1 MDSLSMSQQQHSGGG
16 YYSHSGKATTRAS
29 SSNFSQQQ
37 QQQQQQQ
44 QPQQQSQQ
52 QQQQQ
57 QATTRKKRKDENSPR
72 YQSGMRPSIVTT
84 INNTN
89 PNNNDPSIPTRL
101 RQRTNEPYESYIE
114 DSFVG
119 HWEHE
124 DDEDEYQ
131 EDFDAESHDG
141 YEEKSELHHPST
153 IEFDFDSFGPESII
167 YSPSAATPTNNN
179 ATTALPAGMK
189 SAAAASSTP
198 TSSSRPPPLI
208 EVSTEAENAGDEEA
222 SSTGTI
228 TAPKQAEP
236 TEATTSSN
244 RSGTS
249 GEQPKNETPIADALL
264 KNNNPSNPSAH
275 RDGTNQRALNYY
287 NYPTQE
293 YLVDP
298 AQIDLK
304 VIEPYK
310 KVISHAGYCNHFDPS
325 VPSEP
330 SSPPGSQPPAV
341 IVFSACYLPDRS
353 RRDYNYVMDHLFLYV
368 LTSLHELIADDY
380 ILIYLHN
387 TQPAASPSS
396 RTSSRTSSTTGASP
410 GCAGPSGMNNM
421 SVDDNPSRNNL
432 PTFTWMKRC
441 YQMID
446 RRLRK
451 NLRILYLVK
460 PTFWLKT
467 IVIMCKPF
475 ISAKFSKKLRFVED
489 MNALRKCLPVDKLI
503 LPASAEN
510 L

>member
-1 MDSLSMSQQQHSGGG
+1 MSETNNDNHLHDVGEQ
-16 YYSHSGKATTRAS
+16 KADQPK
-29 SSNFSQQQ
+29 QQQ
-37 QQQQQQQ
+37 QQQT
-44 QPQQQSQQ
+44 PK
-52 QQQQQ
+52 
-57 QATTRKKRKDENSPR
+57 RKKKDDGVQR
-72 YQSGMRPSIVTT
+72 YQSGMRPSIITT

-89 PNNNDPSIPTRL
+89 PSNNQPSLPSARA
-101 RQRTNEPYESYIE
+101 RQRSNEPYESYIE

-124 DDEDEYQ
+124 GDEDEYQ

-167 YSPSAATPTNNN
+167 YSPPSSAATKTTSTTATRNPTSTA
-179 ATTALPAGMK
+179 ATT
-189 SAAAASSTP
+189 SIT
-198 TSSSRPPPLI
+198 RPPPLH
-208 EVSTEAENAGDEEA
+208 EVSAEIENAEDEESSRTSRQNQNDNQSNSNIA
-222 SSTGTI
+222 SVD
-228 TAPKQAEP
+228 
-236 TEATTSSN
+236 TSSKLA
-244 RSGTS
+244 SPQQD
-249 GEQPKNETPIADALL
+249 EL
-264 KNNNPSNPSAH
+264 KNGTAATAEASVASGSAA
-275 RDGTNQRALNYY
+275 NQDDNKYARALNY
-287 NYPTQE
+287 NFPTQE

-298 AQIDLK
+298 VQIDLK

-325 VPSEP
+325 VPGEP
-330 SSPPGSQPPAV
+330 TPAGSQPPAV

-387 TQPAASPSS
+387 TRPPANQASHASS
-396 RTSSRTSSTTGASP
+396 MTTSIDTAGAS
-410 GCAGPSGMNNM
+410 GSSGLAN
-421 SVDDNPSRNNL
+421 SSGVDSQSQNNL

>member
-1 MDSLSMSQQQHSGGG
+1 M
-16 YYSHSGKATTRAS
+16 S
-29 SSNFSQQQ
+29 SSTTSISTTTTTNDKGNENHTTEDLANKDTTQLV
-37 QQQQQQQ
+37 Q
-44 QPQQQSQQ
+44 QPPQPV
-52 QQQQQ
+52 
-57 QATTRKKRKDENSPR
+57 APRPFTKRTKKEESPHR

-89 PNNNDPSIPTRL
+89 PNNNNPNTLIRAKQ
-101 RQRTNEPYESYIE
+101 QRTNEPYESYIE

-131 EDFDAESHDG
+131 EDFDSESHDG
-141 YEEKSELHHPST
+141 GFGEEHSDLHHPST
-153 IEFDFDSFGPESII
+153 IEFDFESFGPESII
-167 YSPSAATPTNNN
+167 YSPPATNNINSTNSSIESSVRSATTSSTN
-179 ATTALPAGMK
+179 AT
-189 SAAAASSTP
+189 
-198 TSSSRPPPLI
+198 RPPPLL
-208 EVSTEAENAGDEEA
+208 EVSAEAEKADETTTNETT
-222 SSTGTI
+222 SN
-228 TAPKQAEP
+228 PEP
-236 TEATTSSN
+236 TSQRLSDLRDELSTQPTIDTTS
-244 RSGTS
+244 
-249 GEQPKNETPIADALL
+249 
-264 KNNNPSNPSAH
+264 NNSPSP
-275 RDGTNQRALNYY
+275 QRHPQSQSPRVLNI

-325 VPSEP
+325 VPGEP
-330 SSPPGSQPPAV
+330 TPPGQQPPAI

-387 TQPAASPSS
+387 TQPPNPSS
-396 RTSSRTSSTTGASP
+396 STTSTATSAGGSSTSGGSATSSTPTDGQTP
-410 GCAGPSGMNNM
+410 
-421 SVDDNPSRNNL
+421 NNL

-489 MNALRKCLPVDKLI
+489 MNALRKCMPVDKLI